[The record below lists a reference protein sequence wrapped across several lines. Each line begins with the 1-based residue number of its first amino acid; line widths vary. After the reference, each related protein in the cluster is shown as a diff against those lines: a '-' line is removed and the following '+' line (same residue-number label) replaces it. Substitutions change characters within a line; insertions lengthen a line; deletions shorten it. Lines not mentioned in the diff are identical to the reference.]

1 MNVIVRET
9 NRYHRQKPAPRSSH
23 ITDWVDTSASELRI
37 FIDLRMAMRLNPKPE
52 QRSYWLTDLFNLSP
66 LFPVTMTQDCFDQ
79 LRRSL
84 HMVDNE
90 GSHPPDDRLWKL
102 RPVIETLQRRFS
114 SVYTP
119 PRKITVD
126 EFLWKFRGRLVAVT
140 FNPSKCSR
148 FRVKVFKLT
157 VNEGQQGYICAFET
171 YTGKDRGDIPA
182 SQRAVIHLM
191 GTAGLFEKGYD
202 LYTDNWYTSPT
213 LFHCLQS
220 RGMNAVGTVRATR
233 KFMPTDLQVKAR
245 GDVDSHSTPTVML
258 CLQWRDRR
266 EVTLL
271 STIHKSEMVA
281 TGSRTGF
288 ERIKPQVVA
297 DYNCGMKGVDT
308 SDQLAILY
316 PSTRKSLKFVN
327 TFSLHKV
334 LGGRL
339 TQLIFRKK
347 LAEDL
352 MQLGCHRGREVRS
365 RSRSCSPP
373 PARALQGIQ

>member
-1 MNVIVRET
+1 
-9 NRYHRQKPAPRSSH
+9 
-23 ITDWVDTSASELRI
+23 
-37 FIDLRMAMRLNPKPE
+37 
-52 QRSYWLTDLFNLSP
+52 
-66 LFPVTMTQDCFDQ
+66 MTQDCFDQ

-102 RPVIETLQRRFS
+102 RPEDYGRRVS
-114 SVYTP
+114 LEIS
-119 PRKITVD
+119 
-126 EFLWKFRGRLVAVT
+126 GALVAVT

-233 KFMPTDLQVKAR
+233 KFMPTDLQVKAAEMW
-245 GDVDSHSTPTVML
+245 TVTAR
-258 CLQWRDRR
+258 LQ
-266 EVTLL
+266 
-271 STIHKSEMVA
+271 SCCACNGA
-281 TGSRTGF
+281 TGV
-288 ERIKPQVVA
+288 K
-297 DYNCGMKGVDT
+297 
-308 SDQLAILY
+308 
-316 PSTRKSLKFVN
+316 
-327 TFSLHKV
+327 
-334 LGGRL
+334 
-339 TQLIFRKK
+339 
-347 LAEDL
+347 
-352 MQLGCHRGREVRS
+352 
-365 RSRSCSPP
+365 
-373 PARALQGIQ
+373 